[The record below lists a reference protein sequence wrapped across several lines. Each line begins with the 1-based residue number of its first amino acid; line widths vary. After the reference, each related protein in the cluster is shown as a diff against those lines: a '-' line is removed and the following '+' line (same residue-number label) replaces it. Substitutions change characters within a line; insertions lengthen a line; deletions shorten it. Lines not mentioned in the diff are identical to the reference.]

1 VPSVFISY
9 SWDSPAHRDWVAR
22 FAADL
27 RSAQVDVILDRW
39 HVQLG
44 DDVTQFME
52 QAISRAEFVLLICT
66 EKFAEK
72 AAARLS
78 GVGYEQA
85 IVTSEL
91 LNTQPARGRFVCVLR
106 EGLPSLSIPR
116 YMQSRLYV
124 DLRDD
129 VQYQAGIAQLL
140 VHLFRK
146 YPVAPPAQSVPQS
159 PSAAALAPQ
168 QSKPKSW
175 VLVAGTGVASAF
187 GPDLEQVSS
196 RLGTDLAAAGFGVV
210 TGGWPCV
217 DETVARAFAQRVLEN
232 GQALEDRLI
241 QMVVEND
248 DPAFAAGPLV
258 FVARGEPDFVV
269 LVGGIGGTLKT
280 GGLALDRCKPVLP
293 LADTGGDART
303 LYMTMLRSWEQFPWL
318 PLSQMQFQTLAR
330 PKLAGVSASIAL
342 LNQLA
347 VSGAEFQG
355 G

>member
-129 VQYQAGIAQLL
+129 AQYQAGIAQLL

-146 YPVAPPAQSVPQS
+146 YPVAPPAQSVPQFGGRAC
-159 PSAAALAPQ
+159 PAAVQAE
-168 QSKPKSW
+168 
-175 VLVAGTGVASAF
+175 VVGTGRRHRR
-187 GPDLEQVSS
+187 
-196 RLGTDLAAAGFGVV
+196 RLGV
-210 TGGWPCV
+210 
-217 DETVARAFAQRVLEN
+217 R
-232 GQALEDRLI
+232 
-241 QMVVEND
+241 
-248 DPAFAAGPLV
+248 
-258 FVARGEPDFVV
+258 
-269 LVGGIGGTLKT
+269 
-280 GGLALDRCKPVLP
+280 
-293 LADTGGDART
+293 
-303 LYMTMLRSWEQFPWL
+303 
-318 PLSQMQFQTLAR
+318 AR
-330 PKLAGVSASIAL
+330 PRTGIQSARDRSGSCGIWRRHWGMAL
-342 LNQLA
+342 RR
-347 VSGAEFQG
+347 
-355 G
+355 